1 MAKYILNAWDI
12 MNTPEVFHSNME
24 SSLCKENVSCILLPQ
39 HNTNQKQ
46 YVGFDLIHS
55 DVDVNNIRAIKFAY
69 KATQPICPTLL
80 ISSPA
85 YSASILPVNTGVDDD
100 YLTAVFDV
108 EATVKALLSANTTSK
123 SPYSH
128 YDGFAINDIN
138 VASLNS
144 RYLRIALHKFSK
156 CDHPECELK
165 YAGFFDSIDEALS
178 YSAND
183 NTTDFE
189 GAFQNENYKFIE
201 LTDDIHEQ
209 YTTEMEKR
217 ILDIKY
223 NTKDIDPKTIKGT
236 CYYISSANGND
247 DNNGL
252 SPQTPWRT
260 LKNLYVEKPAECNYL
275 NECILSYGDA
285 VFLERGSVFYPT
297 LHTRGSGDY
306 VLSLNSGC
314 TLAAYGD
321 GEKPILTGAIDINGS
336 KDWVKTEYENVWA
349 LDQRIEKPSFA
360 NCPGYSDVGHIV
372 FIKHDGTIGN
382 GIKVLPT
389 LPMTPYCE
397 GSVTVDNGIVS
408 TGFEIY
414 DSASRECKSPDVLK
428 NELEFFHNWE
438 NDTLYLYCSQGNPA
452 EVFKS
457 VIVARCVKAI
467 FSFEVKDILVDNIA
481 VKYIGAHGMQ
491 FGDAKNVTLQ
501 NCTIEWIGGST
512 QGGRDTVR
520 YGNGVENWGSCD
532 GFYILN
538 TFVDQVYD
546 GGLSTQFSS
555 GKDSCSI
562 MNDLKINDCVVT
574 NTNSNIELWNYAEAV
589 LCSNFEMKRNYLA
602 YGGYHFGHQRPKK
615 NGSLVYLGRF
625 PGQLYENSIF
635 EGNVLMHASFELY
648 CGRPFRARGASNGTI
663 VKNNVYIQ
671 STDYRLGG
679 VPEDYRNDSIGHDVC
694 DNCATYNEETISR
707 WHNAGLD
714 LGSTFYYYDGPFAEE
729 ERTHGLYRMRDDKR
743 NIIK

>member
-1 MAKYILNAWDI
+1 MSKHILNVWDV
-12 MNTPEVFHSNME
+12 MNTPEAFYSNMNAE
-24 SSLCKENVSCILLPQ
+24 LCRENVSCKLLPCIA
-39 HNTNQKQ
+39 HNEKS
-46 YVGFDLIHS
+46 YVGFDVVFS
-55 DVDVNNIRAIKFAY
+55 DIDSNSIKYIKFAY
-69 KATQPICPTLL
+69 KTAQFTCPTLSV
-80 ISSPA
+80 SSPA
-85 YSASILPVNTGVDDD
+85 FSAELLPVDTGMDDG
-100 YLTAVFDV
+100 YFTAVFDV
-108 EATVKALLSANTTSK
+108 GYTIKALLSANVTAK
-123 SPYSH
+123 SPYCH
-128 YDGFAINDIN
+128 YEGFVADDLN
-138 VASLNS
+138 VVNFNS
-144 RYLRIALHKFSK
+144 RYLRIALYPFANNDQS
-156 CDHPECELK
+156 ECEFK
-165 YAGFFDSIDEALS
+165 YAGFFDSIDEALL
-178 YSAND
+178 YSASSNAQ
-183 NTTDFE
+183 DFE
-189 GAFQNENYKFIE
+189 GDLKDGDYKFLE
-201 LTDDIHEQ
+201 LTDAIHEQ

-217 ILDIKY
+217 IIDIKY

-236 CYYISSANGND
+236 CYYISSVNGND

-252 SPQTPWRT
+252 SPETPWKT

-275 NECILSYGDA
+275 NKCILSYGDA

-297 LHTRGSGDY
+297 IHTRGSGDY
-306 VLSLNSGC
+306 VIGLNSGC
-314 TLAAYGD
+314 TLAAYGE

-336 KDWVKTEYENVWA
+336 KNWVKTEYENVWA
-349 LDQRIEKPSFA
+349 LDKKIEKPSFA
-360 NCPGYSDVGHIV
+360 TCPGYSDVGHIV

-457 VIVARCVKAI
+457 VIVARSVKAI
-467 FSFEVKDILVDNIA
+467 YSFEVKDILVDNIA
-481 VKYIGAHGMQ
+481 VKYTGAHGIQ
-491 FGDAKNVTLQ
+491 FGDTKNITLK
-501 NCTIEWIGGST
+501 NCSIEWIGGST

-555 GKDSCSI
+555 GSGSCSI
-562 MNDLKINDCVVT
+562 MNDFKINDCVVT

-615 NGSLVYLGRF
+615 NGSLVYFGRF
-625 PGQLYENSIF
+625 PGQTYENSIF

-648 CGRPFRARGASNGTI
+648 CARPFRVRGASNGTI

-671 STDYRLGG
+671 SRDYRLGG
-679 VPEDYRNDSIGHDVC
+679 IPEDLFDDSVGRDVC

-707 WHNAGLD
+707 WHKAGLD
-714 LGSTFYYYDGPFAEE
+714 LGSTFYYYDGPFTEE
-729 ERTHGLYRMRDDKR
+729 EATHGLYRMRDDKR